1 VHFGGAAPAEI
12 IQFLLRSYQSLY
24 PGHVFNC
31 IMMVWTMGRRD
42 MPKESIEDL
51 LRVKQVYFTEQ
62 PIDWD
67 HLQEEF
73 A

>member
-1 VHFGGAAPAEI
+1 
-12 IQFLLRSYQSLY
+12 
-24 PGHVFNC
+24 
-31 IMMVWTMGRRD
+31 MGRRD

-51 LRVKQVYFTEQ
+51 LRVKQVHFTEQ

-67 HLQEEF
+67 HLLEEF

>member
-1 VHFGGAAPAEI
+1 
-12 IQFLLRSYQSLY
+12 
-24 PGHVFNC
+24 
-31 IMMVWTMGRRD
+31 